1 MEAAV
6 EEPDVRGG
14 DIVDGAAEDVD
25 GGAEDG
31 VGGAHG
37 GGGNWGE
44 GR

>member
-6 EEPDVRGG
+6 KEPDVGGG

-25 GGAEDG
+25 GGAKDG
-31 VGGAHG
+31 VGGAHC

-44 GR
+44 RR